1 MPIDAIWLDI
11 IRILPK
17 KLMDNLQVCKT
28 SITRHNNEIHKNLKA
43 WRRKPLLQ
51 LIYRDFY
58 KLLSDNLQYGI
69 KGPIV
74 EIGSGIGSLKEIIP
88 NCVCTDIFGNPWVD
102 RIENV
107 YDLSFED
114 EEISNVIMFDVFHH
128 IRYPGTALD
137 EIRRTLCNN
146 GRLIIF
152 EPYIS
157 LLGLLVYGLMH
168 DEPINMRKDISWHA
182 PEDFDIA
189 KDTYYAA
196 QGNAM
201 RIFVTNKYR
210 ELLRD
215 WKQVVN
221 KRISSVSYIASG
233 GFSKPQLYPVCL
245 YPAMKL
251 VDRCCNLLPWLFA
264 TRILVVLE
272 KQ

>member
-1 MPIDAIWLDI
+1 
-11 IRILPK
+11 
-17 KLMDNLQVCKT
+17 MDDPQVCKN
-28 SITRHNNEIHKNLKA
+28 SITRHNNEIHRNLEA
-43 WRRKPLLQ
+43 WRRKPLLR
-51 LIYRDFY
+51 LIYRDFH
-58 KLLSDNLQYGI
+58 KIIADNLWCDT
-69 KGPIV
+69 KGPII
-74 EIGSGIGSLKEIIP
+74 EIGSGVGSIKEVIP
-88 NCVCTDIFGNPWVD
+88 ECIRTDIFENPWVD
-102 RIENV
+102 RVENV
-107 YDLSFED
+107 YDLSFGD

-201 RIFVTNKYR
+201 RIFGTNKYS

-221 KRISSVSYIASG
+221 KRISSVSYVASG

-264 TRILVVLE
+264 TRMLVVLE